1 MKFSPY
7 IKHQAE
13 VFGNL
18 TFVRYSL
25 QMPDHERLWIGET
38 YQDKSPEEVE
48 SLAQD
53 RCIVIYNDWME
64 KGGTV
69 PFFDIYVAK
78 D

>member
-25 QMPDHERLWIGET
+25 VMPDHERLWIGET
-38 YQDKSPEEVE
+38 YIDKTPEEVE

-53 RCIVIYNDWME
+53 QCIVIYNDWMD

-69 PFFDIYVAK
+69 VHYDIHVK
-78 D
+78 GD